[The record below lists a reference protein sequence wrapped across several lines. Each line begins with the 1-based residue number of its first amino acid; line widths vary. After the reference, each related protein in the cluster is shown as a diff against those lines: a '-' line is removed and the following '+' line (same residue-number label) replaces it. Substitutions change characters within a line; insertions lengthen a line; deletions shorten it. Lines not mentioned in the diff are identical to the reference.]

1 MSTQLDRLRALVKN
15 LKSEVESDLQGIKK
29 RTQVISITSGKGGVG
44 KTNFTINFGL
54 ALVEMGK
61 KVIILDAD
69 LGLANIDVVL
79 GITPSYNLY
88 HVLNEEKELAEII
101 IEGPEGIKIIPG
113 GSGVFE
119 LAELKEWQ
127 LERFLLKLTSLEGE
141 YDYLLIDTGAG
152 LSRSVLNF
160 SLAADEVLVITT
172 PEPTALTDAYGLI
185 KTLVMQ
191 KYQGKL
197 KLIVNR
203 ALSPEEGRLT
213 ANKLKLVVDKF
224 LKDCNLESMG
234 WILDDKV
241 VSQAVKKQEPFL
253 LSFPYSKASTNI
265 YSMAAEFTKQ
275 NFRLPQAVGLKNYF
289 HKILTAFRS

>member
-113 GSGVFE
+113 GSGV
-119 LAELKEWQ
+119 
-127 LERFLLKLTSLEGE
+127 
-141 YDYLLIDTGAG
+141 
-152 LSRSVLNF
+152 LN
-160 SLAADEVLVITT
+160 
-172 PEPTALTDAYGLI
+172 
-185 KTLVMQ
+185 
-191 KYQGKL
+191 
-197 KLIVNR
+197 
-203 ALSPEEGRLT
+203 
-213 ANKLKLVVDKF
+213 
-224 LKDCNLESMG
+224 
-234 WILDDKV
+234 
-241 VSQAVKKQEPFL
+241 
-253 LSFPYSKASTNI
+253 
-265 YSMAAEFTKQ
+265 
-275 NFRLPQAVGLKNYF
+275 
-289 HKILTAFRS
+289 

>member
-69 LGLANIDVVL
+69 FGLANIDVVL

-265 YSMAAEFTKQ
+265 TLWLLSLLSKIFGYLKQ
-275 NFRLPQAVGLKNYF
+275 LA
-289 HKILTAFRS
+289 